1 MVKGSESLEKI
12 IPVLGFVFLVFSPDL
27 FESFMFCC
35 FFFFSEGVCG
45 NEDERLIHNK
55 LCDDCD

>member
-27 FESFMFCC
+27 FESFMFCW
-35 FFFFSEGVCG
+35 FFFLVRACVGMKMSV
-45 NEDERLIHNK
+45 
-55 LCDDCD
+55 